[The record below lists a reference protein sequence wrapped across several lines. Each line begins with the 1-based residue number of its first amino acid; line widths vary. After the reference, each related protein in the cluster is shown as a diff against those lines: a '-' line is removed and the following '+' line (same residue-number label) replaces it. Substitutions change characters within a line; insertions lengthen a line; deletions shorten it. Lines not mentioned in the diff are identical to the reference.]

1 MTPPLLLAAGIL
13 RKYSRGSLLFRQ
25 GAKAETAFLL
35 VSGEVA
41 VVTSGRD
48 GSETEVAR
56 FGKGDWI
63 GEAVV
68 LAAAPYPSSARACAD
83 IEALAYSAQALERA
97 ASSDA
102 DSAAYLLRLLSLKC
116 VALNRRLYELS
127 AMPARERLIAYLVSL
142 PPVYG
147 GEAPSKAPYRV
158 RLGRKKGDI
167 AALLGIAPET
177 LSRAIHALEADG
189 LIAIKASRVDILDR
203 SALLA
208 ESSAGA

>member
-1 MTPPLLLAAGIL
+1 MTPSALLASGIL
-13 RKYSRGSLLFRQ
+13 RSYSRGSLLFRQ
-25 GAKAETAFLL
+25 GATADTAFLL
-35 VSGEVA
+35 VSGEVSI
-41 VVTSGRD
+41 VTGGRD

-68 LAAAPYPSSARACAD
+68 LAASLYPSSARANAD
-83 IEALAYSAQALERA
+83 VEALAYGAAALERA
-97 ASSDA
+97 ASSDPA
-102 DSAAYLLRLLSLKC
+102 SAAYLLRLLALKC

-127 AMPARERLIAYLVSL
+127 AMPARERLVTYLLSL

-177 LSRAIHALEADG
+177 LSRIIRALETEG
-189 LIAIKASRVDILDR
+189 LIAVKASRVDILDR
-203 SALLA
+203 SALLG
-208 ESSAGA
+208 ESSAVS